1 MKSFLVVLTSVW
13 LLCVPISILAEESE
27 QNQEA
32 LKECLASS
40 AYSWSQCYRDHG
52 KNETSSEIS
61 KFLEN
66 DNDELQ
72 KSITDAMQGRSLLF
86 TLLPLPWT
94 PTPAE
99 IVRDYFIN

>member
-1 MKSFLVVLTSVW
+1 MKSFLVVLTSVL

-40 AYSWSQCYRDHG
+40 AYSWSQCYKDHG
-52 KNETSSEIS
+52 KNKTSSELS
-61 KFLEN
+61 QFFEN
-66 DNDELQ
+66 DNDNLQ
-72 KSITDAMQGRSLLF
+72 KLLTEEMQNRPLIF
-86 TLLPLPWT
+86 TFLPWT